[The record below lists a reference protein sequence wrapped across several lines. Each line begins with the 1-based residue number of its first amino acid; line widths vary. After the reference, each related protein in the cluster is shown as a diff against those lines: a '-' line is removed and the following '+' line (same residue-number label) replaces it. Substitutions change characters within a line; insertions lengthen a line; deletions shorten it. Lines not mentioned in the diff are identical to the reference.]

1 MYEVRRGATLLLL
14 TQVAK
19 ILIHMSHMVMD
30 QINYNW
36 TSTQKI
42 TTEGSP
48 VEHGKWIHGE
58 RKTPIQGNYFRPCT
72 GAISGHP

>member
-1 MYEVRRGATLLLL
+1 
-14 TQVAK
+14 
-19 ILIHMSHMVMD
+19 MSHMVMD

-72 GAISGHP
+72 VQYQGTHRGKKPIQPQTFLDAE